1 MINSLWES
9 KKMNRKKYLL
19 WFAGV
24 VVWNVGVLGAKP
36 IMDIIA
42 ALILRYVVDLDR
54 LFTS

>member
-1 MINSLWES
+1 
-9 KKMNRKKYLL
+9 MNRKKYLL

-24 VVWNVGVLGAKP
+24 IVWNFGVPNAKP

-42 ALILRYVVDLDR
+42 ALFLRHVIDLDR

>member
-1 MINSLWES
+1 
-9 KKMNRKKYLL
+9 MNRKKYLL

-24 VVWNVGVLGAKP
+24 VVWNFGVHGAKP

-42 ALILRYVVDLDR
+42 ALFLRHVVDLDR

>member
-1 MINSLWES
+1 
-9 KKMNRKKYLL
+9 MNRKKYLL

-24 VVWNVGVLGAKP
+24 IAWNFGVPGAKP

-42 ALILRYVVDLDR
+42 ALFIRHAVDLDR